1 MKILISARDLKSE
14 LVDKVDKMLRQ
25 HLQLYLEYNT
35 ENKLSTVSGLRDFVE
50 HLQKTY
56 NFILTSVGEG
66 SLVIKGQCS
75 DLQSQES
82 LWNDCCSGVLN
93 EAAERCLVTDDVKK
107 EINLE
112 TLILKVIMEKSGEL
126 G

>member
-50 HLQKTY
+50 HLEKTY
-56 NFILTSVGEG
+56 NFISTSVGEE

-75 DLQSQES
+75 DLQSLES

-93 EAAERCLVTDDVKK
+93 EAGTVEDVVLTFYPPCPPVHFL
-107 EINLE
+107 NH
-112 TLILKVIMEKSGEL
+112 VR
-126 G
+126 